1 MTQLH
6 LHIITNISYTIFSLD
21 YNVNIFRGGGDIL
34 WYILH
39 WEYFELI
46 SLPNNNIF
54 NSFSLKIFA
63 NNILDKALKGKK
75 KNNVWHVEN
84 CY

>member
-6 LHIITNISYTIFSLD
+6 LHIITSISYTIFSLD
-21 YNVNIFRGGGDIL
+21 YNVNIFRGGGKDIL

-39 WEYFELI
+39 LEYFELI

-54 NSFSLKIFA
+54 DYFSLKIFA
-63 NNILDKALKGKK
+63 NNILDKAWKGKK
-75 KNNVWHVEN
+75 KKSMLDM
-84 CY
+84 